1 MEKREGNITKKND
14 RKRKTIWGSKVKKK
28 IKKVFAMSM
37 AVMLT
42 GNMTALSVLAVPDVE
57 EENTIIYESEWEPI
71 PELQTAAIS
80 ANFFS
85 LSDGKVPLTEYGE
98 TWFERLDLSEDR
110 MFDDFYN
117 ILIEASDNDGSNDF
131 LIEDQY
137 FDGTAEENA
146 FFGKNG
152 DGSTYI
158 IIGKTTCDSEQEL
171 QTILD
176 RYSPYIFAVTQA
188 FDRDYPDVF
197 WLSGRGSTSYTV
209 ETDSNGN
216 KTVTFRYLLKND
228 KIDIRN
234 EDYRNET
241 SIKNAIK
248 QRDSKIDEII
258 SEVSG
263 KSSEEKIKYFN
274 KILTENNEYNTSSD
288 LNTIAA
294 DCRKCISALE
304 GRTGQ
309 NGPVCEGYARAFK
322 VLCDK
327 VNIPCV
333 LVNGISRTGAHMWN
347 NVQLGNHWYGV
358 DITWNDPMGG
368 AAGAVSGVENEDY
381 LLVGAGTIIEDEAFE
396 DSHIVENRVSDG
408 GVEFVNGPQL
418 HNIRYSEVI
427 PEETESN
434 KPEETESNKPE
445 ETESNKPEET
455 ESNKPEETE
464 SNKPEETESN
474 KPEETESGE
483 PEETESNKPEET
495 ESNKPEETESSE
507 PEETESNKPEETESG
522 EPEET
527 ESNKPEETES
537 SEPEETESNKPEETE
552 SSIPEESTTPEET
565 TSERET
571 IWDDDDDDD
580 DDDDSDRYT
589 SFNTNS
595 TSDLP
600 EKPGT
605 TIINTTANNGAI
617 VQVTITKSVSS
628 FAPKNS
634 IIPAPVSK
642 DDIIDYS
649 SKKGFT
655 STIRGVVTGEGSG
668 YSKWKKDKK
677 GWWIEFADGSYAAAN
692 SSKSVQWEMIN
703 GSWYCF
709 GNDGYAEENWIF
721 DTTTNGWYFID
732 IQKGMQTGWKQ
743 IGNKWYYL
751 NPISNGT
758 KGKMLTNIWIDG
770 YYINKDGEWENNK

>member
-1 MEKREGNITKKND
+1 MEKKEGNITKKND

-28 IKKVFAMSM
+28 IKKVFAISM
-37 AVMLT
+37 AAMLT
-42 GNMTALSVLAVPDVE
+42 GNMTAISVLAVPDVE

-158 IIGKTTCDSEQEL
+158 TIGKTTCDSEQEL

-263 KSSEEKIKYFN
+263 RSLEEKIKYFN
-274 KILTENNEYNTSSD
+274 EVLTENNEYNTSSD

-333 LVNGISRTGAHMWN
+333 LVNGNSKTGAHMWN

-455 ESNKPEETE
+455 ES
-464 SNKPEETESN
+464 
-474 KPEETESGE
+474 GE

-495 ESNKPEETESSE
+495 ESS
-507 PEETESNKPEETESG
+507 

-571 IWDDDDDDD
+571 IWDDD